1 MGSGGQRQ
9 LSSPSEIV
17 DFLDE
22 MCSFFMSI
30 GMSYKDYWEGENA
43 LPDFYFRAYKM
54 KWEREMD
61 DANVKAWLNGYYDF
75 AAYSIALS
83 NAFASKDDTPSQY
96 FDKPQPL
103 ISHGGKPVEKSQ
115 EEIEKEQEIARLR
128 VKIALDNFTRCV
140 NNDILKIDKGGQ

>member
-43 LPDFYFRAYKM
+43 LPDFYLRAYKM
-54 KWEREMD
+54 KREREMD
-61 DANVKAWLNGYYDF
+61 DANIKAWLNGFYDF
-75 AAYSIALS
+75 AAYSMAIS
-83 NAFASKDDTPSQY
+83 NAFAGKDDTPSQY

-103 ISHGGKPVEKSQ
+103 ISHSGKPVEKSQ